1 MIKIATAVALFA
13 SVIATPAFATSPAI
27 DVVNDSSNDIRKV
40 QMSHIYAPDMGSDL
54 LGRSMLPVGYQFA
67 LTEPTYED
75 TYCRYDLLITF
86 DDGNTSLI
94 NDFNACEAVT
104 VTVQDGSFE
113 IEEVDGDTYYRR
125 AIIA

>member
-13 SVIATPAFATSPAI
+13 SAIATPAFATSPAI
-27 DVVNDSSNDIRKV
+27 NVVNDSSNDIHKV
-40 QMSHIYAPDMGSDL
+40 QMSDIDAHSMGRDL
-54 LGRSMLPVGYQFA
+54 LGRSMLPVGYRFA
-67 LTEPTYED
+67 LTEPSFARD
-75 TYCRYDLLITF
+75 YCRYDLLITF
-86 DDGNTSLI
+86 DDGTTSLI